1 MFDDTLRQVLQGG
14 TPNEW
19 TDERIKLARTG
30 IDLQHNVHKQA
41 MDLVNATTTQ
51 HQRKQDFALRETHE
65 SHDYDIRMREQLR
78 KDRELEAR
86 LARDV
91 LDAAAPRAASAGKAL
106 HNSPSGSTL
115 DTESSGRISL
125 EMGAAARQWP

>member
-1 MFDDTLRQVLQGG
+1 MAPWV
-14 TPNEW
+14 
-19 TDERIKLARTG
+19 ERVK
-30 IDLQHNVHKQA
+30 
-41 MDLVNATTTQ
+41 
-51 HQRKQDFALRETHE
+51 
-65 SHDYDIRMREQLR
+65 
-78 KDRELEAR
+78 EAR

>member
-1 MFDDTLRQVLQGG
+1 MIAASRSHHGAAAHARLLVSVAADPLRVCVMLDPGGQGLA
-14 TPNEW
+14 PW
-19 TDERIKLARTG
+19 VERVK
-30 IDLQHNVHKQA
+30 
-41 MDLVNATTTQ
+41 
-51 HQRKQDFALRETHE
+51 
-65 SHDYDIRMREQLR
+65 
-78 KDRELEAR
+78 EAR